1 MTTNYALKTDIPTTT
16 SDLTNDSDYTT
27 KDYVDD
33 SINNINTDLTTN
45 YALKTDIPTKSS
57 QLINDDGYIMSGKDS
72 NDNWFITRI
81 EIVDEIPTTEEDG
94 VLYIIK
100 E

>member
-1 MTTNYALKTDIPTTT
+1 
-16 SDLTNDSDYTT
+16 
-27 KDYVDD
+27 
-33 SINNINTDLTTN
+33 
-45 YALKTDIPTKSS
+45 
-57 QLINDDGYIMSGKDS
+57 MSGKDS